1 MQKSV
6 ETLVSEILGLFEG
19 TELTYE
25 QMSQVIQLANI
36 KIIYNQKF
44 NNANNSIDLNKKATP
59 TPAPYTE
66 GAANEQAD
74 WTPPKP
80 E

>member
-1 MQKSV
+1 MAKSAEIIV
-6 ETLVSEILGLFEG
+6 NEILDLFRDSG
-19 TELTYE
+19 VDYD
-25 QMSQVIQLANI
+25 QMLDVLQVARGKVLYAQR
-36 KIIYNQKF
+36 
-44 NNANNSIDLNKKATP
+44 SIALSTLN
-59 TPAPYTE
+59 TE